1 MVHRK
6 PHQRHDKP
14 KSNPKLDSSIVNI
27 SYDQAREQLA
37 ELISQK
43 ALFFGDSIL
52 PSGRITTNYLD
63 LKEALL
69 SARGIYLSSMV
80 VLNQLKDDVQ
90 AIGGTF
96 TNTYS
101 IAATT
106 SQLAFIRGQELDSFY
121 VRDNYSARRQG
132 LSKWIEGPLKPGAK
146 VCLVLDEVV
155 DGLNVIEMVRTLQ
168 QEADAEI
175 LQVIAIVD
183 RLDGAA
189 SRLEEYGVDYTTILT
204 MRDIEKLARV

>member
-1 MVHRK
+1 
-6 PHQRHDKP
+6 
-14 KSNPKLDSSIVNI
+14 VNI
-27 SYDQAREQLA
+27 TYDQARDQLA
-37 ELISQK
+37 ELISRK
-43 ALFFGDSIL
+43 ALFYGDSIL

-69 SARGIYLSSMV
+69 SAQGIYLSSMV

-90 AIGGTF
+90 AIGGNF

-101 IAATT
+101 IAATA
-106 SQLAFIRGQELDSFY
+106 SQLSFIRGQELDTFF
-121 VRDNYSARRQG
+121 VRDNYNVRRQG

-155 DGLNVIEMVRTLQ
+155 DGLNVIEIVRTLQ

-189 SRLEEYGVDYTTILT
+189 SRLEEYGVDYTAILT
-204 MRDIEKLARV
+204 MRDIEQLARV

>member
-1 MVHRK
+1 MVHKK
-6 PHQRHDKP
+6 PFNRNDKP

-37 ELISQK
+37 EIISRK

-106 SQLAFIRGQELDSFY
+106 SQLAFIRGQELDTFF

-132 LSKWIEGPLKPGAK
+132 LSKWVEGPLKPGAK

-175 LQVIAIVD
+175 LQVVAIVD

-189 SRLEEYGVDYTTILT
+189 SRLEEYGVDYTAILT

>member
-204 MRDIEKLARV
+204 MRDIEKLARI

>member
-1 MVHRK
+1 MVHKK
-6 PHQRHDKP
+6 PFNRNDKP

-27 SYDQAREQLA
+27 TYDQAREQLA
-37 ELISQK
+37 EIISRK

-90 AIGGTF
+90 AIGSTF

>member
-1 MVHRK
+1 
-6 PHQRHDKP
+6 
-14 KSNPKLDSSIVNI
+14 
-27 SYDQAREQLA
+27 
-37 ELISQK
+37 
-43 ALFFGDSIL
+43 
-52 PSGRITTNYLD
+52 
-63 LKEALL
+63 
-69 SARGIYLSSMV
+69 MV

-106 SQLAFIRGQELDSFY
+106 SQLAFIRGQVLDSFY
-121 VRDNYSARRQG
+121 VRDNYNARRQG
-132 LSKWIEGPLKPGAK
+132 LSKWVEGPLKPGAK
-146 VCLVLDEVV
+146 VCLVLDEVI